1 MPAPLLLKSIKRVM
15 WSPLLHLFNTALT
28 APNRTKQTKRERKK
42 NRSEAQ
48 GLGKRADVLLSVGTI
63 YTKQE

>member
-1 MPAPLLLKSIKRVM
+1 M

-28 APNRTKQTKRERKK
+28 APNRTKHTRREKKKK

-48 GLGKRADVLLSVGTI
+48 GLGKRAETLLSVGTI